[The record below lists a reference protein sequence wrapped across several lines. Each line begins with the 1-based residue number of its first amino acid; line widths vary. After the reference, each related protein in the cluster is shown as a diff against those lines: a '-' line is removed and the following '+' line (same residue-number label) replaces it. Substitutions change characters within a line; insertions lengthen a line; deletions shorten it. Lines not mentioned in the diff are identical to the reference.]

1 MKKLH
6 ITIALVLWGFA
17 QVAEAQNMYRNYL
30 SNAVVRPYSAV
41 SVVHSNGY
49 VYFFQSDTHNHMLSV
64 TEIDPYSMLPTG
76 NNYYVPTSFGFVLN
90 GVFEGFNGEM
100 VLFGYDR
107 NNSTWNWYP
116 AVMVVN
122 NDFSNSYLY
131 VCNITESPFV
141 SGSSGYDIN
150 GEKIYA
156 LVADNGRLY
165 ATNVANPTLF
175 REFTANSNFPFSD
188 FYSDISWDAD
198 NGMFIASG
206 SAMPTNH
213 DHLHPFVEMLKLNI
227 PPLAQN
233 TASVSNVY
241 SYILDNIAY
250 EKVTEHRALHVKLR
264 KDDLLLYRDLQE
276 DYNYLVHDIIWM
288 TRINNYWNSSA
299 SISESYYYLLPDAKL
314 TAKDLIY
321 DFKNNR
327 ANLLCVFNHC
337 VEGLTQLLAQ
347 ADPYSL
353 SSGLDVGQLGG
364 AFVNTYCTSL
374 QYPYANIYY
383 TDLDMRNLAYNH
395 YNACFPVLIAGV
407 NGKESVLTETY
418 DISASSCDKPLEVI
432 DIVGNP
438 YIKPY
443 PISNNFVNVTFLPY
457 SFPPI
462 SDNVQI
468 NIICDES
475 AACSHQYGGKS
486 IQEPKNQEES
496 IAKVVFEHN
505 LQFFCEGFKGSVR
518 YNLYDMA
525 GKLLQEGIIQNE
537 ERKTLNVSAGVYLLK
552 TNDAVGNHV
561 VKKIVRL

>member
-6 ITIALVLWGFA
+6 ITIALVLWSFA
-17 QVAEAQNMYRNYL
+17 QVAEAQNMYRNYQ
-30 SNAVVRPYSAV
+30 STAVQKPESAV

-49 VYFFQSDTHNHMLSV
+49 IYYFQTDAASQRLSV
-64 TEIDPYSMLPTG
+64 TEINPFSMLPTG

-131 VCNITESPFV
+131 VCNIIESPFV
-141 SGSSGYDIN
+141 SGCSGYDIN

-165 ATNVANPTLF
+165 TINVASPTLF
-175 REFTANSNFPFSD
+175 REFTANSNPPFFD
-188 FYSDISWDAD
+188 RYTDISWNAEQE
-198 NGMFIASG
+198 MFVATG

-213 DHLHPFVEMLKLNI
+213 DHLHPFVEMLRMDI
-227 PPLAQN
+227 PQEAQN
-233 TASVSNVY
+233 PAIASSVF

-250 EKVTEHRALHVKLR
+250 EKVTEHKALHVQISC
-264 KDDLLLYRDLQE
+264 DELLLYRDLQE

-327 ANLLCVFNHC
+327 ANLLCVFSHC
-337 VEGLTQLLAQ
+337 VDGRTQLLAQ

-353 SSGLDVGQLGG
+353 SSGLNVGQLGG

-407 NGKESVLTETY
+407 NGKGSVLTETY
-418 DISASSCDKPLEVI
+418 DISASSCDMPLEVI

-468 NIICDES
+468 NVICDEPTV
-475 AACSHQYGGKS
+475 CSRQYGGKS

-537 ERKTLNVSAGVYLLK
+537 ERKILNVSAGVYLLK

>member
-1 MKKLH
+1 MKKLY
-6 ITIALVLWGFA
+6 ITIAFVLWCLA
-17 QVAEAQNMYRNYL
+17 QVTEAQNMYRNYL
-30 SNAVVRPYSAV
+30 SNAVVRPNSAV

-49 VYFFQSDTHNHMLSV
+49 VYFFQSDTPNQMLSV

-90 GVFEGFNGEM
+90 GAFEGFSGDM
-100 VLFGYDR
+100 VLFGYDW

-116 AVMVVN
+116 AVMVVKN
-122 NDFSNSYLY
+122 NFTNAYLY
-131 VCNITESPFV
+131 ECSITESPFM
-141 SGSSGYDIN
+141 SGCSGYGIN

-156 LVADNGRLY
+156 FVAGNGKLY
-165 ATNVANPTLF
+165 ATNVANPSLF
-175 REFTANSNFPFSD
+175 REFTANSNYPFPD

-227 PPLAQN
+227 PPLVQN
-233 TASVSNVY
+233 TASASNVY

-250 EKVTEHRALHVKLR
+250 EKVTEHRALHVKIR

-288 TRINNYWNSSA
+288 TRINNYWNSS
-299 SISESYYYLLPDAKL
+299 SSVSESYYYLLPDAKL

-327 ANLLCVFNHC
+327 VNLLCVFSHC

-364 AFVNTYCTSL
+364 AFINTYCTSL

-395 YNACFPVLIAGV
+395 YNACFPVLVAGV
-407 NGKESVLTETY
+407 NGKVSVLTETY
-418 DISASSCDKPLEVI
+418 DISASSCDKPMDVQNI
-432 DIVGNP
+432 AGNP
-438 YIKPY
+438 CIKPY
-443 PISNNFVNVTFLPY
+443 LISNGLTNRHFYSSTATFNTDFVSMNYL
-457 SFPPI
+457 
-462 SDNVQI
+462 
-468 NIICDES
+468 CDEFG
-475 AACSHQYGGKS
+475 ACSHQYGGKS
-486 IQEPKNQEES
+486 LGEILVNEEFAREIQIEDNHQFVCDGFKEDIRYMVYDMTGKIVQQGITKNG
-496 IAKVVFEHN
+496 EHN
-505 LQFFCEGFKGSVR
+505 LVETAK
-518 YNLYDMA
+518 
-525 GKLLQEGIIQNE
+525 
-537 ERKTLNVSAGVYLLK
+537 GVYLLK
-552 TNDAVGNHV
+552 VSDGVGCFA
-561 VKKIVRL
+561 VKKIVIL

>member
-49 VYFFQSDTHNHMLSV
+49 VYFFQSDTHSHMLSV

-505 LQFFCEGFKGSVR
+505 LQFFCEGFKGSIR

-537 ERKTLNVSAGVYLLK
+537 ERKTLNVSTGVYLLK

>member
-1 MKKLH
+1 
-6 ITIALVLWGFA
+6 
-17 QVAEAQNMYRNYL
+17 
-30 SNAVVRPYSAV
+30 
-41 SVVHSNGY
+41 
-49 VYFFQSDTHNHMLSV
+49 MLSV

>member
-1 MKKLH
+1 MKKIH
-6 ITIALVLWGFA
+6 ITIALILWSFA
-17 QVAEAQNMYRNYL
+17 QVAEAQNMYRNYQ
-30 SNAVVRPYSAV
+30 STAVQKPESAV

-49 VYFFQSDTHNHMLSV
+49 IYYFQTDAASQRLSV
-64 TEIDPYSMLPTG
+64 TEINPFSMLPTG
-76 NNYYVPTSFGFVLN
+76 NNYYVPTSFDFVLN

-122 NDFSNSYLY
+122 NGFSNSYLY

-141 SGSSGYDIN
+141 SGCSGYDIN

-165 ATNVANPTLF
+165 ATNVVNPSLF

-213 DHLHPFVEMLKLNI
+213 DHLHPFVEMLKLDI

-327 ANLLCVFNHC
+327 ANLLCVFSHC
-337 VEGLTQLLAQ
+337 VDGLTQLLAQ

-353 SSGLDVGQLGG
+353 SSGLNVGQLGG

-418 DISASSCDKPLEVI
+418 DISASSCDKPMDVQNI
-432 DIVGNP
+432 AGNP

-443 PISNNFVNVTFLPY
+443 NISDTIVTVPFVSSPSVLF
-457 SFPPI
+457 
-462 SDNVQI
+462 SDNVQL
-468 NIICDES
+468 NKICDES
-475 AACSHQYGGKS
+475 SACSHQYDGKS
-486 IQEPKNQEES
+486 LRQPNTQEE
-496 IAKVVFEHN
+496 IVAEIVIERD
-505 LQFFCEGFKGSVR
+505 LQFYCDGFDGNIQ
-518 YNLYDMA
+518 YFLYDMA
-525 GKLLQEGIIQNE
+525 GKLLKKGSTQNGE
-537 ERKTLNVSAGVYLLK
+537 HKELNVADGVYLLK
-552 TNDAVGNHV
+552 ANDAIGHHV
-561 VKKIVRL
+561 VKKIVQL